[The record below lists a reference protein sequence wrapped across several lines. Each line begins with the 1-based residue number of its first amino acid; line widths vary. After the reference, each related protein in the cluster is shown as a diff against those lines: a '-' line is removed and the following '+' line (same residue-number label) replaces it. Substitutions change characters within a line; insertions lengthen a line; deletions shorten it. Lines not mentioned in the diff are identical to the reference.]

1 MNYNE
6 VGKQIIR
13 SVGGEENVASI
24 SHCYTRLRLT
34 LKDKSKVDAA
44 RLDQVEGVMKT
55 IKSVGQF
62 QIVLGNNVTKV
73 YNAILADTSLKSADS
88 AENRSSEPEK
98 KKNPVGAVV
107 DTIAGIFTPCI
118 GIMAAC
124 GMIAGL
130 LALAVQVGLVDNTS
144 GTYQIFN
151 ALSNTATYFLP
162 IILAISASKKFN
174 TNMMVSVII
183 AAALIHPDM
192 IAYLGGEG
200 PLTFLGLPVAPM
212 SYASSVFPIILA
224 LWLLSYL
231 EKLLNRLIPDMVKII
246 FVPLISLAVLVP
258 FTLLV
263 FGPIGNALSSAL
275 ASLYA
280 GVIGISPILA
290 GGFLGGLWGVFVMF
304 GIHRTLIPIG
314 ISDMMTTGST
324 SLFAFTGMTAF
335 AQAGAALGVA
345 LRTKKKDM
353 KTAALSGTITGLLG
367 ISEPAIYGVN
377 MKYKRP
383 MICGVIGGALGGM
396 IAGAGGARAYA
407 PGMAS
412 LITLPIFVG
421 DGFVSFL
428 IAIAAA
434 FVSSCILTVAAG
446 FKEEV

>member
-34 LKDKSKVDAA
+34 LKDESKVDTAS
-44 RLDQVEGVMKT
+44 LDRVEGVMKT
-55 IKSVGQF
+55 IRSVGQF

-353 KTAALSGTITGLLG
+353 KTAALSGTVTGLLG

-383 MICGVIGGALGGM
+383 MICGIIGGALGGM
-396 IAGAGGARAYA
+396 IAGVGGARAYA

-428 IAIAAA
+428 IAIAVA
-434 FVSSCILTVAAG
+434 FVSSCILTMVAG

>member
-1 MNYNE
+1 
-6 VGKQIIR
+6 
-13 SVGGEENVASI
+13 
-24 SHCYTRLRLT
+24 
-34 LKDKSKVDAA
+34 
-44 RLDQVEGVMKT
+44 
-55 IKSVGQF
+55 
-62 QIVLGNNVTKV
+62 
-73 YNAILADTSLKSADS
+73 
-88 AENRSSEPEK
+88 
-98 KKNPVGAVV
+98 
-107 DTIAGIFTPCI
+107 
-118 GIMAAC
+118 
-124 GMIAGL
+124 
-130 LALAVQVGLVDNTS
+130 
-144 GTYQIFN
+144 
-151 ALSNTATYFLP
+151 
-162 IILAISASKKFN
+162 
-174 TNMMVSVII
+174 MMVSVII

-192 IAYLGGEG
+192 IAYLGSEG

-383 MICGVIGGALGGM
+383 MICGIIGGALGGM
-396 IAGAGGARAYA
+396 IAGVGGARAYA

-428 IAIAAA
+428 IAIAVA
-434 FVSSCILTVAAG
+434 FVSSCILTMVAG